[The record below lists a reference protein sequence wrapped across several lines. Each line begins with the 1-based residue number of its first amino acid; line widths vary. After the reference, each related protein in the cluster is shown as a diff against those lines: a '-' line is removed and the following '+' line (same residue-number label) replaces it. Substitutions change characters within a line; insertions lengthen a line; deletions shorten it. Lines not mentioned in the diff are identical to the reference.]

1 MKILITGA
9 TSGIGKQL
17 AMDYVAAGHRVI
29 GCGRNQ
35 QALAEL
41 ASMGIESLG
50 FDAGDYEQVLA
61 SLGNLE
67 DLDLAILNAG
77 TCEYV
82 NHPRQFDGKMLE
94 RVMQTNVIG
103 VGYCLEALLPRMERG
118 SRVALMGSI
127 ASALPLPRAEAYG
140 ASKAAIEYLAK
151 TLALDLRPH
160 GIGVS
165 LIRPGFVRTP
175 LTDKNDFAMPMR
187 VEVSEASRIIRR
199 ELAKGVEEIHFPKG
213 FTRLLKL
220 LGSLP
225 DRAWQQIA
233 LKGLKR

>member
-17 AMDYVAAGHRVI
+17 ALDYISDGHRVI

-35 QALAEL
+35 EALGEL
-41 ASMGIESLG
+41 AAMGALSLG
-50 FDAGDYEQVLA
+50 FDAGDRDQVIA
-61 SLGNLE
+61 SLGGLDE
-67 DLDLAILNAG
+67 LDLVILNAG
-77 TCEYV
+77 TCEYI
-82 NHPRQFDGKMLE
+82 NHPRQFDGRLLA

-127 ASALPLPRAEAYG
+127 ANALPLPKAEAYG
-140 ASKAAIEYLAK
+140 ASKAAVEYLAK

-187 VEVSEASRIIRR
+187 VEVSEASRIIRQ

-220 LGSLP
+220 LGGLP
-225 DRAWQQIA
+225 DKAWQQIA